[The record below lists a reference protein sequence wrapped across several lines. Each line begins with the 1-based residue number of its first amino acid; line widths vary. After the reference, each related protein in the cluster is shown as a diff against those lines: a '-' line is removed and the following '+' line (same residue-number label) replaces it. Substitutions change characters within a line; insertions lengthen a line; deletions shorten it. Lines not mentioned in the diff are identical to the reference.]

1 MASAEDSQISSER
14 GLSPN
19 DSLCPNQSPNS
30 SSPGQFLGNDF
41 KGSAGRLAPIS
52 YKSPEEIGKALHL
65 ELPTTGQGLGGLV
78 SILERILSCS
88 INTWHQG
95 FMHKLYA
102 STNAV
107 GVISELILAVLNTNV
122 FVPMLQN

>member
-1 MASAEDSQISSER
+1 MNTTAYLDEGA
-14 GLSPN
+14 
-19 DSLCPNQSPNS
+19 
-30 SSPGQFLGNDF
+30 SPGRI
-41 KGSAGRLAPIS
+41 SAGRLAPIS

-65 ELPTTGQGLGGLV
+65 GLPTMGQGLGGLV

-102 STNAV
+102 V

-122 FVPMLQN
+122 FVPILQN

>member
-1 MASAEDSQISSER
+1 VGRFPDFVRARAVAEQLA
-14 GLSPN
+14 LS
-19 DSLCPNQSPNS
+19 NQSPNS

-41 KGSAGRLAPIS
+41 EGSAGRLAPIS
-52 YKSPEEIGKALHL
+52 YKSPEEIGKARHL

-88 INTWHQG
+88 INTRHQG

-122 FVPMLQN
+122 FVPMLLN